1 MARLLDCFSPF
12 IAFGLGLDASIA
24 AGRPT
29 LPHDHAQREAL
40 RLLDTARADARNG
53 GANATQIESAA
64 FAMVAWLDEIL
75 GRHPDVVDGAAPLQV
90 QLFNSNNA
98 HSEFFHHLSALG
110 ANDHEVRE
118 VYWHALA
125 HGFKGQYYFESG
137 DDGELGKLKDL
148 HGRQL
153 QPRPPEPG
161 LEGLAQERPA
171 QALRDPPWRD
181 AGAPGDPRGLAAL
194 RRRRRDRIL
203 RRTAAALAVLLPS
216 LVLLWLWLVG
226 PPTADTALTQRI
238 DQQLASYACADL
250 EASIDPDGRP
260 RVTGFVS
267 QRDDLLKVVDD
278 VTAIP
283 GVRAPHFNIGLRVW
297 PHCEVFAILKPSQ
310 ARNRQKKH
318 GLSVRALSATD
329 GRLREG
335 DTVRVQVVAPHHESY
350 IWVDYYTADGSVMH
364 LNTGPAP
371 TRLRAGESLEIGHDI
386 PSSWLVSPPF
396 GNVLITVLSAPM
408 PFSET
413 SDRPPYE
420 MASAYLLRLREAL
433 AASRNSERLIADFIS
448 LETVAR

>member
-24 AGRPT
+24 AGHPT
-29 LPHDHAQREAL
+29 LTHGDAQREAL
-40 RLLDTARADARNG
+40 RLLDIARADADVA
-53 GANATQIESAA
+53 GATATQIESAA

-75 GRHPDVVDGAAPLQV
+75 ARHPDAVDGAAPLQV

-110 ANDHEVRE
+110 AQDHAVRE

-137 DDGELGKLKDL
+137 DEGELGKLKDL

-153 QPRPPEPG
+153 QPPP
-161 LEGLAQERPA
+161 LELGSLAQDHITP
-171 QALRDPPWRD
+171 QPYGVP
-181 AGAPGDPRGLAAL
+181 DPRGPADM
-194 RRRRRDRIL
+194 RRRDRTVL
-203 RRTAAALAVLLPS
+203 RTGTALAVLVPALF
-216 LVLLWLWLVG
+216 LLWHWLAG
-226 PPTADTALTQRI
+226 PPTAGTALTQRI
-238 DQQLASYACADL
+238 DRQLASYACADL

-267 QRDDLLKVVDD
+267 QRDDLLKVAED
-278 VTAIP
+278 VAAIP
-283 GVRAPHFNIGLRVW
+283 GVRAPQFDIGLRVW

-310 ARNRQKKH
+310 ARNRQKNH
-318 GLSVRALSATD
+318 GLSVSAPSARD

-335 DTVRVQVVAPHHESY
+335 DAVRVQVVAPRHESY

-371 TRLRAGESLEIGHDI
+371 TRLRAGESLELGSDI

>member
-29 LPHDHAQREAL
+29 LPHDDAQREAL
-40 RLLDTARADARNG
+40 RLLDIARADARDA
-53 GANATQIESAA
+53 GASATQIESAA

-75 GRHPDVVDGAAPLQV
+75 GRHPDAVDGAAPLQV

-110 ANDHEVRE
+110 AHDHEVRE

-137 DDGELGKLKDL
+137 DEGELGKLKDL

-153 QPRPPEPG
+153 QPRPAE
-161 LEGLAQERPA
+161 LEGLAQEGA
-171 QALRDPPWRD
+171 ALPPHDVRDLH
-181 AGAPGDPRGLAAL
+181 DPRGLAAL
-194 RRRRRDRIL
+194 RRRRRDRTL

-216 LVLLWLWLVG
+216 LVLLWLWQAG
-226 PPTADTALTQRI
+226 PPAADTALTQRI

-250 EASIDPDGRP
+250 EASIDADGRP

-267 QRDDLLKVVDD
+267 QRDDLLKVADD
-278 VTAIP
+278 VAAIP

-318 GLSVRALSATD
+318 GLSVSAPSAID

-335 DTVRVQVVAPHHESY
+335 DAVRVQVVAPHHESY
-350 IWVDYYTADGSVMH
+350 IWVDYFTADGSVMH

-371 TRLRAGESLEIGHDI
+371 TRLRAGESLELGRDI

-396 GNVLITVLSAPM
+396 GNVMITVLSAPM

-413 SDRPPYE
+413 SGRPPYE

-433 AASRNSERLIADFIS
+433 AASKNSERLIADLIS

>member
-29 LPHDHAQREAL
+29 LPHDDAQREAL
-40 RLLDTARADARNG
+40 RLLDIARADARDG
-53 GANATQIESAA
+53 GASATQIESAA

-75 GRHPDVVDGAAPLQV
+75 GRHPDAVDGAAPLQV

-110 ANDHEVRE
+110 AHDHEVRE

-153 QPRPPEPG
+153 QPRPSE
-161 LEGLAQERPA
+161 LEGPVPPHDVRGPVDS
-171 QALRDPPWRD
+171 RDPGD
-181 AGAPGDPRGLAAL
+181 ARGLAAL
-194 RRRRRDRIL
+194 RRRRRDRTL

-216 LVLLWLWLVG
+216 LVLLWLWQAG
-226 PPTADTALTQRI
+226 PPAADTALTQRI

-250 EASIDPDGRP
+250 EASIDADGRP

-267 QRDDLLKVVDD
+267 QRDDLLKVADD
-278 VTAIP
+278 VAAIP

-318 GLSVRALSATD
+318 GLSVSAPSAVD

-335 DTVRVQVVAPHHESY
+335 DAVRVQVVAPHHESY
-350 IWVDYYTADGSVMH
+350 IWVDYFTADGSVMH

-371 TRLRAGESLEIGHDI
+371 TRLRAGESLELGRDI

-396 GNVLITVLSAPM
+396 GNVMITVLSAPM

-413 SDRPPYE
+413 SNRPPYE

-433 AASRNSERLIADFIS
+433 AASKNSERLIADLIS

>member
-29 LPHDHAQREAL
+29 LPHDDAQREAL
-40 RLLDTARADARNG
+40 RLLDIARADARDA
-53 GANATQIESAA
+53 GASATQIESAA

-75 GRHPDVVDGAAPLQV
+75 GRHPDAVDGAAPLQV

-110 ANDHEVRE
+110 AHDHEVRE

-137 DDGELGKLKDL
+137 DEGELGKLKDL

-153 QPRPPEPG
+153 QPRLPE
-161 LEGLAQERPA
+161 LEGLAQERVTP
-171 QALRDPPWRD
+171 QPH
-181 AGAPGDPRGLAAL
+181 DPRGLAAL
-194 RRRRRDRIL
+194 RRRRRDRTL

-216 LVLLWLWLVG
+216 LVLLWLWQAG
-226 PPTADTALTQRI
+226 PPAADTALTQRI

-250 EASIDPDGRP
+250 EASIDADGRP

-267 QRDDLLKVVDD
+267 QRDDLLKVADD
-278 VTAIP
+278 VAAIP

-318 GLSVRALSATD
+318 GLSVSAPSAID

-335 DTVRVQVVAPHHESY
+335 DAVRVQVVAPHHESY
-350 IWVDYYTADGSVMH
+350 IWVDYFTADGSVMH

-371 TRLRAGESLEIGHDI
+371 TRLRAGESLELGRDI

-396 GNVLITVLSAPM
+396 GNVMITVLSAPM

-413 SDRPPYE
+413 SGRPPYE

-433 AASRNSERLIADFIS
+433 AASKNSERLIADLIS

>member
-29 LPHDHAQREAL
+29 LPHDDAQREAL
-40 RLLDTARADARNG
+40 RLLDIARADARDA
-53 GANATQIESAA
+53 GASATQIESAA

-75 GRHPDVVDGAAPLQV
+75 GRHPDAVDGAAPLQV

-110 ANDHEVRE
+110 AHDHEVRE

-137 DDGELGKLKDL
+137 DEGELGKLKDL

-153 QPRPPEPG
+153 QPRLPE
-161 LEGLAQERPA
+161 LEGLAQERVTP
-171 QALRDPPWRD
+171 QPH
-181 AGAPGDPRGLAAL
+181 DPRGLAAL
-194 RRRRRDRIL
+194 RRRRRDRTL

-216 LVLLWLWLVG
+216 LALLWLWQAG
-226 PPTADTALTQRI
+226 PPAADTALTQRI

-250 EASIDPDGRP
+250 EASIDADGRP

-267 QRDDLLKVVDD
+267 QRDDLLKVADD
-278 VTAIP
+278 VAAIP

-318 GLSVRALSATD
+318 GLSVSAPSAID

-335 DTVRVQVVAPHHESY
+335 DAVRVQVVAPHHESY
-350 IWVDYYTADGSVMH
+350 IWVDYFTADGSVMH

-371 TRLRAGESLEIGHDI
+371 TRLRAGESLELGRDI

-396 GNVLITVLSAPM
+396 GNVMITVLSAPM

-413 SDRPPYE
+413 SNRPPYE

-433 AASRNSERLIADFIS
+433 AASKNSERLIADLIS

>member
-29 LPHDHAQREAL
+29 LPHDDAQREAL
-40 RLLDTARADARNG
+40 RLLDIARADARDG
-53 GANATQIESAA
+53 GASATQIESAA

-75 GRHPDVVDGAAPLQV
+75 GRHPDAVDGAAPLQV

-110 ANDHEVRE
+110 AHDHEVRE

-153 QPRPPEPG
+153 QPRMPE
-161 LEGLAQERPA
+161 LEGLAQERVTP
-171 QALRDPPWRD
+171 QPHDPH
-181 AGAPGDPRGLAAL
+181 GPRGLAAL
-194 RRRRRDRIL
+194 RRRRRDRTL

-216 LVLLWLWLVG
+216 LVLLWLWQAG
-226 PPTADTALTQRI
+226 PPAADTALTQRI

-250 EASIDPDGRP
+250 EASIDADGRP

-267 QRDDLLKVVDD
+267 QRDDLLKVADD
-278 VTAIP
+278 VAAIP

-318 GLSVRALSATD
+318 GLSVSAPSAVD

-335 DTVRVQVVAPHHESY
+335 DAVRVQVVAPHHESY
-350 IWVDYYTADGSVMH
+350 IWVDYFTADGSVMH

-371 TRLRAGESLEIGHDI
+371 TRLRAGESLELGRDI

-396 GNVLITVLSAPM
+396 GNVMITVLSAPM

-413 SDRPPYE
+413 SGRPPYE
-420 MASAYLLRLREAL
+420 MASAYLLRLRETL
-433 AASRNSERLIADFIS
+433 AASKNSERLIADLIS

>member
-29 LPHDHAQREAL
+29 LPHDDAQREAL
-40 RLLDTARADARNG
+40 RLLDIARADAHDG

-75 GRHPDVVDGAAPLQV
+75 ARHPDAVDGAAPLQV

-98 HSEFFHHLSALG
+98 HSEFFHHLAALG
-110 ANDHEVRE
+110 AHDHEVRE

-137 DDGELGKLKDL
+137 DEGELGKLKDL

-153 QPRPPEPG
+153 QPPP
-161 LEGLAQERPA
+161 LELGSLAQDRIATQTHGVP
-171 QALRDPPWRD
+171 DPR
-181 AGAPGDPRGLAAL
+181 DPRGPAGMRRPGRTLL
-194 RRRRRDRIL
+194 RTGI
-203 RRTAAALAVLLPS
+203 ALAVLVPA
-216 LVLLWLWLVG
+216 LVLLWLWQAG
-226 PPTADTALTQRI
+226 PPAADTALTQRI

-267 QRDDLLKVVDD
+267 QRDDLLKVADD
-278 VTAIP
+278 VAAIP

-310 ARNRQKKH
+310 ARNRQKNH
-318 GLSVRALSATD
+318 GLSVTAPSAID

-335 DTVRVQVVAPHHESY
+335 DPVRVQVVAPRHESY

-364 LNTGPAP
+364 LNTGAAP
-371 TRLRAGESLEIGHDI
+371 TRLRAGESLELGRDI

-448 LETVAR
+448 LDTVAR

>member
-1 MARLLDCFSPF
+1 
-12 IAFGLGLDASIA
+12 
-24 AGRPT
+24 
-29 LPHDHAQREAL
+29 
-40 RLLDTARADARNG
+40 
-53 GANATQIESAA
+53 
-64 FAMVAWLDEIL
+64 
-75 GRHPDVVDGAAPLQV
+75 
-90 QLFNSNNA
+90 
-98 HSEFFHHLSALG
+98 
-110 ANDHEVRE
+110 VRE

-137 DDGELGKLKDL
+137 DEGELGKLKDL

-153 QPRPPEPG
+153 QPPP
-161 LEGLAQERPA
+161 LELGSLAQDHITP
-171 QALRDPPWRD
+171 QPYGVP
-181 AGAPGDPRGLAAL
+181 DPRGPADM
-194 RRRRRDRIL
+194 RRRDRTVL
-203 RRTAAALAVLLPS
+203 RTGTALAVLVPALF
-216 LVLLWLWLVG
+216 LLWHWLAG
-226 PPTADTALTQRI
+226 PPAAGTALTQRI
-238 DQQLASYACADL
+238 DRQLASYACADL

-267 QRDDLLKVVDD
+267 QRDDLLKVAED
-278 VTAIP
+278 VAAIP
-283 GVRAPHFNIGLRVW
+283 GVRAPQFDIGLRVW

-310 ARNRQKKH
+310 ARNRQKNH
-318 GLSVRALSATD
+318 GLSVSAPSARD

-335 DTVRVQVVAPHHESY
+335 DAVRVQVVAPRHESY

-371 TRLRAGESLEIGHDI
+371 TRLRAGESLELGSDI

>member
-29 LPHDHAQREAL
+29 LPHDDAQREAL
-40 RLLDTARADARNG
+40 RLLDIARADARDA
-53 GANATQIESAA
+53 GASATQIESAA

-75 GRHPDVVDGAAPLQV
+75 GRHPDAVDGAAPLQV

-110 ANDHEVRE
+110 AHDHEVRE

-137 DDGELGKLKDL
+137 DEGELGKLKDL

-153 QPRPPEPG
+153 QPRLPE
-161 LEGLAQERPA
+161 LEGLAQERVTP
-171 QALRDPPWRD
+171 QPH
-181 AGAPGDPRGLAAL
+181 DPRGLATL
-194 RRRRRDRIL
+194 RRRRRDRTL
-203 RRTAAALAVLLPS
+203 RRTAATLAVLLPS
-216 LVLLWLWLVG
+216 LVLLWLWQAG
-226 PPTADTALTQRI
+226 PPAADTALTQRI

-250 EASIDPDGRP
+250 EASIDADGRP

-267 QRDDLLKVVDD
+267 QRDDLLKVADD
-278 VTAIP
+278 VAAIP

-310 ARNRQKKH
+310 ARNREKKH
-318 GLSVRALSATD
+318 GLSVTAPSADSD

-335 DTVRVQVVAPHHESY
+335 DAVRVQVVAPHHESY
-350 IWVDYYTADGSVMH
+350 IWVDYFTADGSVMH

-371 TRLRAGESLEIGHDI
+371 TRLRAGESLELGRDI

-396 GNVLITVLSAPM
+396 GNVMITVLSAPM

-413 SDRPPYE
+413 SNRPPYE

-433 AASRNSERLIADFIS
+433 AASKNSERLIADLIS

>member
-29 LPHDHAQREAL
+29 LPHDDAQREAL
-40 RLLDTARADARNG
+40 RLLDIARADARDA
-53 GANATQIESAA
+53 GASATQIESAA

-75 GRHPDVVDGAAPLQV
+75 GRHPDAVDGAAPLQV

-110 ANDHEVRE
+110 AHDHEVRE

-137 DDGELGKLKDL
+137 DEGELGKLKDL

-153 QPRPPEPG
+153 QPRPAE
-161 LEGLAQERPA
+161 LEGLAQEGA
-171 QALRDPPWRD
+171 ALPPHDVRDLH
-181 AGAPGDPRGLAAL
+181 DPRGLAAL
-194 RRRRRDRIL
+194 RRRRRDRTL

-216 LVLLWLWLVG
+216 LVLLWLWQAG
-226 PPTADTALTQRI
+226 PPAADTALTQRI

-250 EASIDPDGRP
+250 EASIDADGRP

-267 QRDDLLKVVDD
+267 QRDDLLKVADD
-278 VTAIP
+278 VAAIP

-318 GLSVRALSATD
+318 GLSVSAPSAID

-335 DTVRVQVVAPHHESY
+335 DAVRVQVVAPHHESY
-350 IWVDYYTADGSVMH
+350 IWVDYFTADGSVMH

-371 TRLRAGESLEIGHDI
+371 TRLRAGESLELGRDI

-396 GNVLITVLSAPM
+396 GNVMITVLSAPM

-413 SDRPPYE
+413 SNRPPYE

-433 AASRNSERLIADFIS
+433 AASKNSERLIADLIS